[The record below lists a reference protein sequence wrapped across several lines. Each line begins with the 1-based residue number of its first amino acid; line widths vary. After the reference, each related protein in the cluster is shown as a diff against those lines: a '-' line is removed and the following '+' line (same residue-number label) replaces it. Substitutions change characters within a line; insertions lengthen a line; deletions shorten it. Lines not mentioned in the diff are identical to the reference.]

1 MNARHVNRFLLY
13 NFLLNQKS
21 KNCFSALIT
30 FLKCKSRVL
39 MQFLYGTF

>member
-1 MNARHVNRFLLY
+1 MIASHVNRFQLY

-21 KNCFSALIT
+21 QGCFSFLIT

-39 MQFLYGTF
+39 MQFLYGTL

>member
-1 MNARHVNRFLLY
+1 MNASHMNCFPLY

-30 FLKCKSRVL
+30 LLKCKRRVL